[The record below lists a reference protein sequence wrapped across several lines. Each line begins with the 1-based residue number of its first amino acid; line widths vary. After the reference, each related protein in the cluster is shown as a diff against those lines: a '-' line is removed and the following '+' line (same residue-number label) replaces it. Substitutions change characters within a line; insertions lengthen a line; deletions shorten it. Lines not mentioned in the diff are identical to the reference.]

1 MGGADWLTAH
11 AIAHRGLHDA
21 SAGVIENTAA
31 AFSAAVA
38 AGYGIETD
46 LQISADGEAMVHHD
60 GALGRLTEGG
70 GVLAEM
76 SAGQIQAVRF
86 KTGGGR
92 ILTLGELCDLVGGRV
107 TLLLELKS
115 HFDGNL
121 RLVDRTVEVL
131 KGYAGPV
138 AVMSFDPDLI
148 QAVRYAAPGLRRGIV
163 AERNYSHPEW
173 NQLTGAR
180 KQNMTWLL
188 HAPRSRPQFLPI
200 PSEICLQWHLCLPV
214 GYSDCRY
221 SPGLSNT
228 IGSAPR
234 AGPTRSYLKDGDRRS
249 VSGTRHK
256 PDCFPARTRAEE
268 R

>member
-11 AIAHRGLHDA
+11 PIAHRGLHDA

-92 ILTLGELCDLVGGRV
+92 VLTLGELCDLVGGRV

-131 KGYAGPV
+131 KGYSGPV

-188 HAPRSRPQFLPI
+188 HAPRSRPQFI
-200 PSEICLQWHLCLPV
+200 AYSVRDLPV
-214 GYSDCRY
+214 VAPLLARGIF
-221 SPGLSNT
+221 GLPLLT
-228 IGSAPR
+228 WTVRGEYDRQR
-234 AGPTRSYLKDGDRRS
+234 ASRWADQIIFEGWRP
-249 VSGTRHK
+249 
-256 PDCFPARTRAEE
+256 
-268 R
+268 

>member
-11 AIAHRGLHDA
+11 PIAHRGLHDA

-92 ILTLGELCDLVGGRV
+92 ILTLDELCDLVGGRV

-148 QAVRYAAPGLRRGIV
+148 HAVRYAAPGLRRGIV

-188 HAPRSRPQFLPI
+188 HAPRSRPQFIAYSVRDLPAVAPLLARGI
-200 PSEICLQWHLCLPV
+200 FGLPLLTWTVRSEYDRQ
-214 GYSDCRY
+214 
-221 SPGLSNT
+221 
-228 IGSAPR
+228 R
-234 AGPTRSYLKDGDRRS
+234 ASRWADQIIFEGWRP
-249 VSGTRHK
+249 
-256 PDCFPARTRAEE
+256 
-268 R
+268 

>member
-11 AIAHRGLHDA
+11 PIAHRGLHDA

-76 SAGQIQAVRF
+76 SAGQIQAVRC

-131 KGYAGPV
+131 KGYSGPV

-148 QAVRYAAPGLRRGIV
+148 HAVRYAAPGLRRGIV

-188 HAPRSRPQFLPI
+188 HAPRSRPQFIAYSVRDLPAVAPLLARGI
-200 PSEICLQWHLCLPV
+200 FGLPLLTWTV
-214 GYSDCRY
+214 RGEYDRQ
-221 SPGLSNT
+221 
-228 IGSAPR
+228 R
-234 AGPTRSYLKDGDRRS
+234 ASRWADQIIFEGWRP
-249 VSGTRHK
+249 
-256 PDCFPARTRAEE
+256 
-268 R
+268 